1 MKNDDHAERIRAR
14 MVAAL
19 AAEGIAVTTKDIIV
33 GEQQGAAADPEYLTV
48 SLVMPHSAW
57 SAGDRI
63 ARALI
68 GKLAA
73 EDPTAPA
80 IHLRSFVT
88 PEEAAFEAEM
98 RASAKSKS
106 KSKSK

>member
-1 MKNDDHAERIRAR
+1 MDKGEHVAR
-14 MVAAL
+14 LKARTVAAL
-19 AAEGIAVTTKDIIV
+19 AAEGIAINANDVIV
-33 GEQQGAAADPEYLTV
+33 GEHQGAAGDGAYLTV

-63 ARALI
+63 ARDVI

-73 EDPTAPA
+73 EDPTSPA
-80 IHLRSFVT
+80 IHLRSFIT
-88 PEEAAFEAEM
+88 PEEAGFEAEM

-106 KSKSK
+106 K